1 MKQTIWLFPI
11 IKRSFVWLA
20 IGLVL
25 SLGSLVLFVV
35 NFRPSIEFTWGIQ
48 MWLQAVKAPD
58 QLKTDIVDTLTQQW
72 FKDIQVNVEE
82 ISSGATLLVSLPFKD
97 DNEVKLVSDR
107 ISQVLLEKWHIA
119 SDTDIVGLTLNGPS
133 VSDYMKSST
142 VSALIVGILFIAIYM
157 MFSFA
162 SMRKHIS
169 PLTLAFVAIATMIFD
184 ISIPTGAYALWMSMN
199 HTVTVDTIFVIAI
212 MTTIGYSIN
221 DTIIILDRIR
231 ENTAKNKEWLEKWTI
246 LYADVFESS
255 LWQTMRRSLGTGLS
269 TLLAVIAMFSFW
281 ESAMQSFAFVMW
293 VGILAGTYSSIF
305 VWAPLA
311 YVLLGRRQKE
321 FKKM

>member
-1 MKQTIWLFPI
+1 MKQTVWLFPI

-48 MWLQAVKAPD
+48 MWLQEVKAPD

-119 SDTDIVGLTLNGPS
+119 SDTDIIGLTLNGPS

-184 ISIPTGAYALWMSMN
+184 ISIPTGAYALWMS
-199 HTVTVDTIFVIAI
+199 
-212 MTTIGYSIN
+212 
-221 DTIIILDRIR
+221 IILDRIR

>member
-1 MKQTIWLFPI
+1 MKQTVWLFPI

-48 MWLQAVKAPD
+48 MWLQEVKAPD

-107 ISQVLLEKWHIA
+107 ISQVFLEKWHIA
-119 SDTDIVGLTLNGPS
+119 SDTDIIGLTLNGPS

-184 ISIPTGAYALWMSMN
+184 ISTGAYALWMSMN